1 MTAGGVILLVFYS
14 YGVFQFG
21 METFDLEMAI
31 LNSRRNG
38 SQSVVIFLILIHH
51 LFSVFIL

>member
-1 MTAGGVILLVFYS
+1 MTAAGVILLVFYS

-31 LNSRRNG
+31 RR
-38 SQSVVIFLILIHH
+38 
-51 LFSVFIL
+51 